1 MKKIFFTFRFLLY
14 TFIFLGIF
22 NSSHGKILEF
32 NRDAKKISNYFS
44 GLVSF
49 NEADYKSSEKF
60 LKKLNNFENDNK
72 KYSSRFIQSLVNL
85 EKFNEVYKYSKK
97 LEKKNQSVFE
107 SNLFLGLY
115 ELKSLNYEKASV
127 YFSKLEP
134 NYDHG
139 LIFEVLQPSLNSWI
153 KIFRSENKENIN
165 LFNFQNRASNNL
177 EIIQKTFAHCYLQ
190 TKSTEKEFTS
200 IFNNEKINFSRYNF
214 FISNYFLNKN
224 EIDKAKKFINLSHE
238 KYPSNL
244 LISQLRKVVIQ
255 NEGNQ
260 NIFNCKNSNDVVA
273 EIFYILA
280 NALSSQEK
288 YKLSNFYIN
297 LSKFLNPNFLS
308 YDTLLAENFIV
319 LNRYDR
325 AEKIYKNLFK
335 VGSVY
340 KWYASKRIAMI
351 MDEKEN
357 SDSVK
362 FLSGIYKNIKPGIYE
377 TFDFA
382 NFLRNKENYKE
393 SIDLYSD
400 ILLKIERNHKLYPE
414 ILERR
419 GMAYER
425 SNNWELGEKDLVK
438 SLEMKPNDAYVMN
451 YLAYSWIEKNQNIK
465 KSLKM
470 LKEAN
475 SLERNSGYITDSLG
489 WALFKSK
496 NYSEAKKYLEMAVI
510 LMPRDPVINDH
521 YADSLWMNN
530 FKIQARYYWNNVL
543 QSDKA
548 DDELKKKV
556 EKKILFGLENS

>member
-1 MKKIFFTFRFLLY
+1 MSKIN
-14 TFIFLGIF
+14 LGILGGGQLG
-22 NSSHGKILEF
+22 SML
-32 NRDAKKISNYFS
+32 AT
-44 GLVSF
+44 
-49 NEADYKSSEKF
+49 AA
-60 LKKLNNFENDNK
+60 KKLNVQTFIYCDDENAPAQKFADDFILGDYNDENKISEFVNKVNVVTYEFENIPFNTLEFINK
-72 KYSSRFIQSLVNL
+72 HKQ
-85 EKFNEVYKYSKK
+85 
-97 LEKKNQSVFE
+97 
-107 SNLFLGLY
+107 
-115 ELKSLNYEKASV
+115 
-127 YFSKLEP
+127 
-134 NYDHG
+134 
-139 LIFEVLQPSLNSWI
+139 VLP
-153 KIFRSENKENIN
+153 KPNIN
-165 LFNFQNRASNNL
+165 QVIQNRFSEKNFINNL
-177 EIIQKTFAHCYLQ
+177 GIKTTDYVFIKNL
-190 TKSTEKEFTS
+190 KDL
-200 IFNNEKINFSRYNF
+200 NNNLNLLPGILKTTTLGYDGKGQFRLN
-214 FISNYFLNKN
+214 NKN

-244 LISQLRKVVIQ
+244 LISQLRKVLIQ

-325 AEKIYKNLFK
+325 AKKIYKNLFK

-393 SIDLYSD
+393 AIDLYSD
-400 ILLKIERNHKLYPE
+400 ILLKIDRNHKLYPE

-419 GMAYER
+419 GMSYER